1 MPTAL
6 LTVIAFETWR
16 YFPFAFLFLVARMQA
31 IPGDLDEAAR
41 VDGASVWQRFRNVV
55 WPQLVPVIAVLAV
68 LRFIF
73 TFNKFD
79 DIYLLTG
86 GGAGTEVVSVRVYD
100 FLTARKDV
108 GLAAAQAVV
117 LAAGPGRADRLY
129 LRARRPGRQGGR
141 AMTAGA
147 ERRPSSA
154 GPAAPPRPRRRRS
167 GHRTGPHDRVP
178 GADHRGAVLVH
189 GGALAASDP
198 GGAARPGPD
207 LGDLGELTAGAYR
220 AVLRSTDDGGQG
232 FLVFLRNSAIVSVIT
247 TALTLL
253 AAIPG
258 AYAVSRLRFAGRKLI
273 SGLFLMVYLFPPM
286 ILAIPLFVLFTRLG
300 LRGNLL
306 GLALVYVA
314 QTVPVAIF
322 MLINYFETIPE
333 SLEEAGLMDGLT
345 HFGVLR
351 RISLPLAAPSVVATG
366 LYVFMIAWNEFLF
379 ALLFLLERPDRW
391 TVSLGLSRL
400 AGSIEV
406 PSTVLMAGSVV
417 LTVPIVVLFFVAER
431 RLVEGLTAG
440 GEKG

>member
-1 MPTAL
+1 
-6 LTVIAFETWR
+6 
-16 YFPFAFLFLVARMQA
+16 
-31 IPGDLDEAAR
+31 
-41 VDGASVWQRFRNVV
+41 
-55 WPQLVPVIAVLAV
+55 
-68 LRFIF
+68 
-73 TFNKFD
+73 
-79 DIYLLTG
+79 
-86 GGAGTEVVSVRVYD
+86 
-100 FLTARKDV
+100 
-108 GLAAAQAVV
+108 
-117 LAAGPGRADRLY
+117 
-129 LRARRPGRQGGR
+129 
-141 AMTAGA
+141 MTAVMDAPA
-147 ERRPSSA
+147 EQRTSA
-154 GPAAPPRPRRRRS
+154 RRRRRARS
-167 GHRTGPHDRVP
+167 TEERVW
-178 GADHRGAVLVH
+178 GAVRVLTIAFLV
-189 GGALAASDP
+189 LITVVPFWYMIVLSVKPIQDVLLDP
-198 GGAARPGPD
+198 GRIWVTG
-207 LGDLGELTAGAYR
+207 GELTAGAYR
-220 AVLRSTDDGGQG
+220 AVFRSADDGGQG

-247 TALTLL
+247 TAVTLL

-258 AYAVSRLRFAGRKLI
+258 AYAVSRLRFGGRRLI
-273 SGLFLMVYLFPPM
+273 SGLFLVVYLFPPM

-300 LRGNLL
+300 LRGSLI

-322 MLINYFETIPE
+322 MMRNYFETIPD
-333 SLEEAGLMDGLT
+333 SLEEAGLVDGLT
-345 HFGVLR
+345 HLGVLR